1 VAKVYLPGGL
11 SAHTGGVDV
20 VEIDAPRVQ
29 DLTRALAARFPG
41 LAGELEHFAVA
52 VDGEIYN
59 DAPYHALKPDSEV
72 YFIPRVAG
80 GQRMTNGEWQ

>member
-1 VAKVYLPGGL
+1 MVAKVYLPGGL
-11 SAHTGGVDV
+11 TRHTGGVGV
-20 VEIDAPRVQ
+20 IEIDARRLE

-59 DAPYHALKPDSEV
+59 DAPYHALEPDSEV
-72 YFIPRVAG
+72 YFIPRIAG
-80 GQRMTNGEWQ
+80 GSKREA

>member
-1 VAKVYLPGGL
+1 
-11 SAHTGGVDV
+11 
-20 VEIDAPRVQ
+20 
-29 DLTRALAARFPG
+29 
-41 LAGELEHFAVA
+41 